1 MSSNYFYIIIKSDRS
16 RYTIFST
23 NELGHGR
30 ISVKTSCIIEL
41 KKKRKK
47 TLSAINAAHAEII
60 QRFVDRN
67 EIITR
72 KIDMHRGLIKSEI
85 IDIGPITIPM
95 QEDNFHVDVLAVL
108 VQEVLEEVRDWFVGD
123 VATHDNM
130 SANTTNELDS
140 TPD

>member
-1 MSSNYFYIIIKSDRS
+1 
-16 RYTIFST
+16 
-23 NELGHGR
+23 
-30 ISVKTSCIIEL
+30 
-41 KKKRKK
+41 
-47 TLSAINAAHAEII
+47 
-60 QRFVDRN
+60 
-67 EIITR
+67 
-72 KIDMHRGLIKSEI
+72 MHRGLIKSEI

-140 TPD
+140 TPDKSNTDDRKLKKKKK